1 MPWMKERPTS
11 LLWAAALLAVA
22 LAAYAVQSLPVD
34 ISGPLLLWVL
44 ASVPLSIAIGHCA
57 LDDQ

>member
-22 LAAYAVQSLPVD
+22 LAAYAVQRLPTD
-34 ISGPLLLWVL
+34 IRGPLLLWVL
-44 ASVPLSIAIGHCA
+44 ASVPLGIAIGHCA
-57 LDDQ
+57 LEEQ